1 MNRKVL
7 YVCFCAAFAS
17 CVLLS
22 AYGQQQRLPQMKVT
36 FQSRPVHGT
45 ISAGPNAASASAQLP
60 VFDYTVVSSRDGN
73 SYSGVMVGDDPFTTS
88 GSVNI
93 PTELVPIILNIGG
106 TLMDPTVP
114 DTHCLGGLVPDTVIQ
129 QSPMFS
135 SASFAF
141 GGTNVGTT
149 QYIDAFQRANFFGV
163 ENPGTFHTTLGLSVL
178 APVLVNVP
186 VSQGT
191 TFASRLF
198 VGGCPGGVFATVNIN
213 FLAPLIIGRILPSL
227 VAQGEVNPGTFPI
240 FMIYNTGMTVGPPK
254 NLKKCCVG
262 GFHSALL
269 ASNGAV
275 QTFSIL
281 DFDTTGV
288 FGEGALDTA
297 IMSHEVGEWMDDP
310 IGNNP
315 TPAWGHTGQVR
326 GCQNNLEV
334 GDPLTGHLIPNVT
347 LNGFTYHLQEL
358 AFFSW
363 FYGSPSIAVN
373 GMFSDN
379 GTFTTDAGPVCT
391 TK

>member
-7 YVCFCAAFAS
+7 YVCLCAAFAS
-17 CVLLS
+17 WVMAS
-22 AYGQQQRLPQMKVT
+22 AYGQQQRLPQMKVS
-36 FQSRPVHGT
+36 FQSRSVHGT
-45 ISAGPNAASASAQLP
+45 ISAGADAAAQLP
-60 VFDYTVVSSRDGN
+60 QFNYTVISSRDGN
-73 SYSGVMVGDDPFTTS
+73 SYSGSMVGDDPFTTS
-88 GSVNI
+88 GSVTV
-93 PTELVPIILNIGG
+93 PTELVPVILNIGG
-106 TLMDPTVP
+106 TVMDPTAP
-114 DTHCLGGLVPDTVIQ
+114 DTHCLGGRVPDTVIQ

-135 SASFAF
+135 AAKFVF
-141 GGTNVGTT
+141 GHTNVGTT
-149 QYIDAFQRANFFGV
+149 QYIDAFQRANFFQV
-163 ENPGTFHTTLGLSVL
+163 ENRVTFHTTLGLSIL
-178 APVLVNVP
+178 DPVLVNVP
-186 VSQGT
+186 AADGA
-191 TFASRLF
+191 TFASGLF
-198 VGGCPGGVFATVNIN
+198 VGGCPGGVFATVDIN
-213 FLAPLIIGRILPSL
+213 FFAPLVEGQILPSL
-227 VAQGEVNPGTFPI
+227 VAQGKVNPGTFPI
-240 FMIYNTGMTVGPPK
+240 FVIYSTGMTVGPPG

-281 DFDTTGV
+281 DFDGTGV
-288 FGEGALDTA
+288 FGEGGLDTA

-310 IGNNP
+310 VGNNP
-315 TPAWGHTGQVR
+315 TPAWGHTGQVG

-334 GDPLTGHLIPNVT
+334 GDPLTGNLVPNVT

-363 FYGSPSIAVN
+363 FYGAPSIAAN